1 MCVDRFFHFSWKIPR
16 RGIAG
21 SWGTWMV
28 SILRNY
34 HSVFQSG
41 HSILQSHQPWIRVP
55 VLACLFFFC
64 LLCMALASKA
74 HSCPHMVP
82 RLAPS
87 SCKHVAFQPSNPN
100 RYFIFFLNLHFKVLG
115 WFQFICFGQTFSLE
129 PIRLPDKTQNFWFFK
144 VQLQVSH
151 FLVWQYSRHT
161 CIKK

>member
-1 MCVDRFFHFSWKIPR
+1 MPSGHIQPCCFHFPDLKGRKR
-16 RGIAG
+16 R
-21 SWGTWMV
+21 S
-28 SILRNY
+28 R
-34 HSVFQSG
+34 
-41 HSILQSHQPWIRVP
+41 
-55 VLACLFFFC
+55 LAISTLTPPPTGPASRTAESTCSNETCLFC
-64 LLCMALASKA
+64 AALASKA

-87 SCKHVAFQPSNPN
+87 SCKHVSFQPSNPN
-100 RYFIFFLNLHFKVLG
+100 RYFILFLNLHFKVLG

-151 FLVWQYSRHT
+151 FLAWQYSRHT